1 MYDAV
6 QKVSKSFLRR
16 YTLPKLIT
24 LIINS
29 FYSMLC
35 RGVLQTPTQQTPA
48 QQTPAQQTPAQQ
60 TPTQQTLPQQTPPQ
74 QTPTQ
79 QTLPQQ
85 TPPQQTPIQLKTVK
99 YRVIA
104 NFSPSLYLLTSII

>member
-16 YTLPKLIT
+16 YTLAKLIT

-35 RGVLQTPTQQTPA
+35 RGVLQTPTQQTPT
-48 QQTPAQQTPAQQ
+48 QQTPAQQTPV
-60 TPTQQTLPQQTPPQ
+60 
-74 QTPTQ
+74 
-79 QTLPQQ
+79 
-85 TPPQQTPIQLKTVK
+85 QLKTEK
-99 YRVIA
+99 YCVIA
-104 NFSPSLYLLTSII
+104 KFSPTPHLLTSII

>member
-48 QQTPAQQTPAQQ
+48 QQTPTQQTPV
-60 TPTQQTLPQQTPPQ
+60 
-74 QTPTQ
+74 
-79 QTLPQQ
+79 
-85 TPPQQTPIQLKTVK
+85 QLKTEK
-99 YRVIA
+99 YCVIA
-104 NFSPSLYLLTSII
+104 KFSPTPHLLTSII